1 MVRLGDRFNN
11 CSIYIFSLRIN
22 QGTSAA
28 LQNLLRTMAI
38 NFTLRLATVPFRSR
52 RSIIYLIRGA
62 LVKFRQSCLFLTT
75 FLFTVILASCLLTA
89 CSSNGKQWDP
99 DDYTV
104 KSGDTIYSI
113 AWRYELDPDEFAA
126 WNGLRNS
133 KLIKPGQRL
142 HTRKPTNFETTRN
155 NHLEQSIAYAPTS
168 STPQVK
174 VDKNYPDDKWVKAEK
189 GDTLYGLS
197 KQYGI
202 SVDRLAQLNQLKK
215 PYVIQPGQTI
225 FLKPLNTSGRSSSIA
240 VTTSSSQAGSNRTGT
255 NKTHATKSRAQSPVQ
270 SIGWP
275 KTVRWQR
282 PANGKVI
289 KRFSRWRNDA
299 KGIDIAG
306 KKGNAIVAS
315 AEGKV
320 VYSGNGLISY
330 GNLIIIKHNKTFL
343 SAYAYNRKL
352 LVKEGDIVKAGQQIA
367 EMGHKDKQ
375 SAMLH
380 FEIRK
385 NGKPVDPLKY
395 LPW

>member
-1 MVRLGDRFNN
+1 M
-11 CSIYIFSLRIN
+11 
-22 QGTSAA
+22 
-28 LQNLLRTMAI
+28 M
-38 NFTLRLATVPFRSR
+38 
-52 RSIIYLIRGA
+52 
-62 LVKFRQSCLFLTT
+62 FRQRCLSLTT
-75 FLFTVILASCLLTA
+75 FLFTVILVSCLLTA
-89 CSSNGKQWDP
+89 CSSNSKQWDP

-104 KSGDTIYSI
+104 KSGDTLYSI
-113 AWRYELDPDEFAA
+113 AWRYELDTEEFAA
-126 WNGLRNS
+126 WNGIHNS
-133 KLIKPGQRL
+133 TFIKPGQRL
-142 HTRKPTNFETTRN
+142 HTRKPANFEANRN
-155 NHLEQSIAYAPTS
+155 NSFEPSREQSIAYAPTP
-168 STPQVK
+168 STKKVK
-174 VDKNYPDDKWVKAEK
+174 AGKNRSDDKWVKAKK

-197 KQYGI
+197 KQYDV

-225 FLKPLNTSGRSSSIA
+225 FLQPLNTGSRSSNTITA
-240 VTTSSSQAGSNRTGT
+240 KTTTSGVSQAGK
-255 NKTHATKSRAQSPVQ
+255 NKTQVSQSRTQPV
-270 SIGWP
+270 SWP

-282 PANGKVI
+282 PANGKII
-289 KRFSRWRNDA
+289 KKFNRRKNDA

-306 KKGNAIVAS
+306 KKGNAIVA
-315 AEGKV
+315 AAKGKV

-375 SAMLH
+375 RAMLH